1 RGRAKEIARTWPF
14 RRLHSLFR
22 SAPRPRLVTPIN
34 IIGLLERPYHAKM
47 VLPSDFL
54 LPDADGT
61 DSKRRRSTQHDFNV
75 IAEIRICRERLHQIP
90 HTRTLYRIGFNNV
103 D

>member
-1 RGRAKEIARTWPF
+1 MLELPFAPPLLSRNKDNLCTIFLLRARAKEIARTWAF
-14 RRLHSLFR
+14 RRLHNLFR
-22 SAPRPRLVTPIN
+22 PAPRPRSVTPIN

-61 DSKRRRSTQHDFNV
+61 DSKRR
-75 IAEIRICRERLHQIP
+75 
-90 HTRTLYRIGFNNV
+90 
-103 D
+103 